1 MNGGYIETFTV
12 NHSDEDY
19 PINYR
24 LFDEDNAWINKDQRP
39 AVDAHYYAGKV
50 YDYYKMSIIV
60 TVLMGKVKQFA
71 LL

>member
-24 LFDEDNAWINKDQRP
+24 LFDEDNAWINKDRE
-39 AVDAHYYAGKV
+39 A
-50 YDYYKMSIIV
+50 SS
-60 TVLMGKVKQFA
+60 
-71 LL
+71 